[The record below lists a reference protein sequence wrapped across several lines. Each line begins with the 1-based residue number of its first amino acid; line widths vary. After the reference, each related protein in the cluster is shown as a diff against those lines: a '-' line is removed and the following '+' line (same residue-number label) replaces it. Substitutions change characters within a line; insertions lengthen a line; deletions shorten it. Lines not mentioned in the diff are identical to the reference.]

1 MVNYVRILRFNWSTL
16 QVKCLSCTSHCSS
29 IKSNFL
35 WFSLV
40 LSLSRVWLFATPWA
54 AAHQASLSITN
65 FWSLI
70 KLMSIQSVMPS
81 NHLNLCHPLLLL
93 PSVLPSIG
101 ILSNES
107 VLPIRWPKYWSFSF
121 SISPSNEYSG
131 LISFRMD
138 WLDLLEVQGTLKS
151 LLQHHSSKT
160 SVRWHSA
167 FLIEALTRE
176 DILKCFPQYMWF
188 VTREVTNLGFFSMAP
203 SKQHE
208 QQKTV
213 IFSLNLWREYP
224 VLEFWLIDTPYLG
237 PSTGKVWENLF
248 CKY

>member
-1 MVNYVRILRFNWSTL
+1 MSDSLRPRGLQHARLPCPSPTPRACSNSCPLSQWYHPTLSTSVIPFSSCLQSCPASGSLPIGQFFTSSGQSIGVSALVSVLPVNIQDWFPLGLIGLISL
-16 QVKCLSCTSHCSS
+16 QSKG
-29 IKSNFL
+29 
-35 WFSLV
+35 
-40 LSLSRVWLFATPWA
+40 LSRVE
-54 AAHQASLSITN
+54 N
-65 FWSLI
+65 
-70 KLMSIQSVMPS
+70 
-81 NHLNLCHPLLLL
+81 
-93 PSVLPSIG
+93 
-101 ILSNES
+101 
-107 VLPIRWPKYWSFSF
+107 
-121 SISPSNEYSG
+121 
-131 LISFRMD
+131 
-138 WLDLLEVQGTLKS
+138 
-151 LLQHHSSKT
+151 QHRSSKT

-224 VLEFWLIDTPYLG
+224 VLEFWLIYTPYLG

>member
-1 MVNYVRILRFNWSTL
+1 
-16 QVKCLSCTSHCSS
+16 
-29 IKSNFL
+29 
-35 WFSLV
+35 
-40 LSLSRVWLFATPWA
+40 
-54 AAHQASLSITN
+54 
-65 FWSLI
+65 
-70 KLMSIQSVMPS
+70 MPS
-81 NHLNLCHPLLLL
+81 NHLILCCPLLLL
-93 PSVLPSIG
+93 PSIFQHQSLFQWVSYSHHVAKVLEFSA
-101 ILSNES
+101 SVS
-107 VLPIRWPKYWSFSF
+107 VLPVNIQDWFPLGL
-121 SISPSNEYSG
+121 IG
-131 LISFRMD
+131 LISLQSKGLSRV
-138 WLDLLEVQGTLKS
+138 EN
-151 LLQHHSSKT
+151 QHHSSKT

-224 VLEFWLIDTPYLG
+224 VLEFWLIYTPYLG

>member
-1 MVNYVRILRFNWSTL
+1 MSDSLWPHKPQHTRPPCPSPTPGACSHSWPLSQWHHPTISSSVIPFCSCL
-16 QVKCLSCTSHCSS
+16 QTFPASGSFQMSQLFSS
-29 IKSNFL
+29 GGQSI
-35 WFSLV
+35 
-40 LSLSRVWLFATPWA
+40 RVS
-54 AAHQASLSITN
+54 AS
-65 FWSLI
+65 
-70 KLMSIQSVMPS
+70 V
-81 NHLNLCHPLLLL
+81 
-93 PSVLPSIG
+93 SVLPVNIQ
-101 ILSNES
+101 
-107 VLPIRWPKYWSFSF
+107 
-121 SISPSNEYSG
+121 
-131 LISFRMD
+131 D
-138 WLDLLEVQGTLKS
+138 WLPLGWTSWISAVKGTLKS
-151 LLQHHSSKT
+151 LFKHHSSKT

-224 VLEFWLIDTPYLG
+224 VLEFWLIYTPYLG